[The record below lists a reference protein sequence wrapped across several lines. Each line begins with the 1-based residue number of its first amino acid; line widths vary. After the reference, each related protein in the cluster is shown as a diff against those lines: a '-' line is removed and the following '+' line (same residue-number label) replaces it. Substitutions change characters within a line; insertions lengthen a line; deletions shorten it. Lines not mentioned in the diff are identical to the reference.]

1 MIDVVDM
8 RARLEGLERFTDW
21 KGERGPLTSRSPQV
35 FVASGLQAPRWAT
48 GGGNEQVLLCRTAER
63 WTRWRHEE

>member
-8 RARLEGLERFTDW
+8 RANLRDPLTGKTREGL
-21 KGERGPLTSRSPQV
+21 LTSRSPQV

-48 GGGNEQVLLCRTAER
+48 GGGNEQELLCRTAER